1 MPRVESTLL
10 INAPR
15 ERVLAVA
22 RDNAA
27 FPEFMADVKTLEV
40 TEASPDGLRV
50 MSDWVGVVQKFGIT
64 VRWTEEDI
72 WDLDAGTCTFR
83 QTKGD
88 YDKFAGVW
96 TFTATGNNETLFDSF
111 LDYELEIPLVGAL
124 VKTLVHKIVQTN
136 LDSTLQ
142 AIKSRSEIGV

>member
-1 MPRVESTLL
+1 MPRVESSIL
-10 INAPR
+10 IHAPR

-27 FPEFMADVKTLEV
+27 FPEFMADVKSLEV
-40 TEASPDGLRV
+40 TETSPDGLRIV
-50 MSDWVGVVQKFGIT
+50 SDWVGVVQKFGIT
-64 VRWTEEDI
+64 VRWTEEDV

-88 YDKFAGVW
+88 YDKFDGVW
-96 TFTATGNNETLFDSF
+96 TFTGTGDAETRFDSF

-136 LDSTLQ
+136 LDSTLS
-142 AIKSRSEIGV
+142 AIKARSESSD